1 MTAEESEHVVVRIR
15 RILAGAELR
24 GLDGTE
30 CRAFRDAAREISILM
45 AELQEAQ
52 RQVDRL
58 WDDCIRLTKKNT
70 VALKERDEAR
80 REVVFLRPSVCL
92 GAQTAHEYAQSRGWD
107 CFKEDKPCQ

>member
-80 REVVFLRPSVCL
+80 RMYCR
-92 GAQTAHEYAQSRGWD
+92 QTADSMKHYTEPERIAADRGWD
-107 CFKEDKPCQ
+107 CFEQEGMS